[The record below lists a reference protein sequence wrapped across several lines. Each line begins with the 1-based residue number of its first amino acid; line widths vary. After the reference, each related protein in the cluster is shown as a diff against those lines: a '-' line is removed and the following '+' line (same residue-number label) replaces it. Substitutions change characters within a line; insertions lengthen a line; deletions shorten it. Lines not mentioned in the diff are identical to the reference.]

1 MITAKTQKGTRVW
14 VSLVD
19 DVEPN
24 DGGFYC
30 EIYLSQYGD
39 RYDDFCIHPEDCDC
53 QNDKEVAKYV
63 RKYVSTITEY

>member
-24 DGGFYC
+24 EGGYYC
-30 EIYLSQYGD
+30 EIYRNQYGD
-39 RYDDFCIHPEDCDC
+39 RYDDFCIHTEDCDC
-53 QNDKEVAKYV
+53 KDDKAVTKFV
-63 RKYVSTITEY
+63 REYVSSIKEY